1 MNRNDFLKA
10 LISIPAALGLA
21 KVAEAQPTPPPV
33 NPVTDEGT
41 CATSVAYTSGYV
53 PLSASSA
60 VWIARP
66 INFASATHY
75 VGMYEGPMGT
85 AGPELRRAQYAH
97 AWRIL
102 HPDQPVPY
110 KTDEE
115 ILEMSRLFRG
125 F

>member
-21 KVAEAQPTPPPV
+21 KAAEAQPTPPPV
-33 NPVTDEGT
+33 KPVDPDAGT
-41 CATSVAYTSGYV
+41 CAGPVAYTGGYV
-53 PLSASSA
+53 PQLASTSLWSTRPITSA
-60 VWIARP
+60 VY
-66 INFASATHY
+66 H

-85 AGPELRRAQYAH
+85 AGPELRRSQYAH